1 MVKLGPDGLATS
13 GFVKNN
19 INTYPNPACTL
30 LNLQVANN
38 TSINKIIITDLT
50 GKIVKE
56 QTQNT
61 TTINVENLA
70 QGMYILEAYSGEQKM
85 VSKFVKE

>member
-1 MVKLGPDGLATS
+1 MLFRSHGLWDYWVVKLAPDGLATS

-19 INTYPNPACTL
+19 INIYPNPACTL
-30 LNLQVANN
+30 LNLQAANN

-70 QGMYILEAYSGEQKM
+70 QGFFATE
-85 VSKFVKE
+85 